1 MTLEEGDP
9 FFGLFNFLKKFK
21 KKQLKKLNFNK
32 FWEWKGSF
40 LANSRKKVKKKFVLI
55 YNTYVFQNKRF
66 FIFRKGKFVYIF

>member
-40 LANSRKKVKKKFVLI
+40 LANKAKFVM
-55 YNTYVFQNKRF
+55 T
-66 FIFRKGKFVYIF
+66 